1 MIFFFL
7 SVRDPKTDFRRD
19 LVAALRQLGHQVTYI
34 RLARNC
40 FVDGPEPG
48 IERTCNPLQVAW
60 WMLRSSF
67 SKQRV
72 VVFNTVNL
80 GFPAFCTLLRLLSW
94 RAVWC
99 FDLHDDLLYDL
110 SGSQRLIARAKLA
123 WHQMISSFSVRAAPT
138 LRELHSRSRSL
149 CNASFVERAPRPTLD
164 WTRILIFSNI
174 DRRFDFELVEGIV
187 RQNPDFSF
195 HVHGGIVR
203 DPIIEAAFRRLTQLT
218 NVSYYGT
225 YASSDI
231 ASILERYDVTLAP
244 YRIDRSTRYIDP
256 LRYYHCL
263 NSGLEIVTAAI
274 PRALDM
280 REWMHIIGS
289 AEEFRPLITALQS
302 GTAKRRNGDE
312 REAITWTDRATE
324 LLDLLG
330 DEQVNNVRLRPAN
343 RT

>member
-1 MIFFFL
+1 MMFFFL

-19 LVAALRQLGHQVTYI
+19 LVAALRKLGHQVTYI
-34 RLARNC
+34 RLARIC

-48 IERTCNPLQVAW
+48 IERTCSPFRVAW
-60 WMLRSSF
+60 WMLRSCF

-72 VVFNTVNL
+72 VTFNTVNL
-80 GFPAFCTLLRLLSW
+80 GFPAFCTLLRVLSW

-110 SGSQRLIARAKLA
+110 SGSQRLTGRAKLA

-138 LRELHSRSRSL
+138 LRELHPRSRPL
-149 CNASFVERAPRPTLD
+149 CNASFVERAPRPQPD

-174 DRRFDFELVEGIV
+174 DRRFDFDLVEEIV
-187 RQNPDFSF
+187 KQNPDFGF
-195 HVHGGIVR
+195 HIHGGLVR
-203 DPIIEAAFRRLTQLT
+203 TPIIESSFRRLTQLP
-218 NVSYYGT
+218 NVTYHGT

-231 ASILERYDVTLAP
+231 ASILKRYDITLAP

-263 NSGLEIVTAAI
+263 NSGLEIVTVPI

-280 REWMHIIGS
+280 RDWMHIISS
-289 AEEFRPLITALQS
+289 AEEFRPLVDGLVS
-302 GTAKRRNGDE
+302 GTVRHSNGDK
-312 REAITWTDRATE
+312 REAITWTVRAAE
-324 LLDLLG
+324 LLALLG
-330 DEQVNNVRLRPAN
+330 DERLPMRSKYLGS
-343 RT
+343 